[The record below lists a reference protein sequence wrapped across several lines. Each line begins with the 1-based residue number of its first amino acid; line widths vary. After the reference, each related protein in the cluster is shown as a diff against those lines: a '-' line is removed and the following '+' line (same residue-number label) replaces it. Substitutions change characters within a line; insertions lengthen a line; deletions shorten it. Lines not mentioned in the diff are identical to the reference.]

1 LRRNRL
7 LVASLAAAIALSVL
21 LIDGFYSYSS
31 SSSCSG
37 GTATTVQQSYQQ
49 AIQNIEQNATFK
61 SLEDGKPYQYSSV
74 SAEQASYLNG
84 TIGPLTLTFTFACGS
99 GAGSSGCGIDA
110 VVNSQNEVVSVHRVS
125 PVNPGGG
132 IYSNPPSSYSC

>member
-1 LRRNRL
+1 M
-7 LVASLAAAIALSVL
+7 LVASLAAAIALSVV
-21 LIDGFYSYSS
+21 LIEGYYSYGS

-37 GTATTVQQSYQQ
+37 GSPTTAQQSYQQ

-74 SAEQASYLNG
+74 SAERASYLNG
-84 TIGPLTLTFTFACGS
+84 TIGPLTLILTFTCGS

-110 VVNSQNEVVSVHRVS
+110 VVNSQNVVVSVYRLS
-125 PVNPGGG
+125 SVNPGGPING
-132 IYSNPPSSYSC
+132 SPPSSYSC